1 MLVPGWGSLDVPKK
15 VRPKSLRVHG
25 LDPLFLT
32 VNDVHMLPS
41 VCDTTGSAQKWRD
54 IIGHFEN
61 SSSPV
66 AVVSLY
72 LGPNKVDSV
81 PTIRNK

>member
-32 VNDVHMLPS
+32 VKVHMLPR
-41 VCDTTGSAQKWRD
+41 VCDTTGSPQKWRD
-54 IIGHFEN
+54 IIGHSEN
-61 SSSPV
+61 LLNPV
-66 AVVSLY
+66 GMVSLG